1 MQATTRNS
9 LAVVAA
15 GMAAGLVVWAVVRLL
30 GVELTVESG
39 AGTTQVDVVDVLLT
53 TLVVG
58 LAAWGVFALLLRWR
72 RARWWPFVGS
82 TALAISMIG
91 PSYLADGG
99 SAVALICLH
108 VAVGVV
114 LIAGF
119 MRAVPNPYWIA
130 DAAAGRPWYRG

>member
-30 GVELTVESG
+30 GVDLTVESG
-39 AGTTQVDVVDVLLT
+39 SGTTQVDVVDVLVT
-53 TLVVG
+53 TLVAG

-82 TALAISMIG
+82 TALAISIIG
-91 PSYLADGG
+91 PSYLADGI
-99 SAVALICLH
+99 SAVSLICMH
-108 VAVGVV
+108 VIVGVV
-114 LIAGF
+114 LITGF

>member
-30 GVELTVESG
+30 GVDLTVESG
-39 AGTTQVDVVDVLLT
+39 SGTTQVDVVDVLVT
-53 TLVVG
+53 TLVAG

-82 TALAISMIG
+82 TALAISIIG
-91 PSYLADGG
+91 PSYLADGI
-99 SAVALICLH
+99 SAVSLICMH
-108 VAVGVV
+108 VVVGVV
-114 LIAGF
+114 LIMGF

>member
-1 MQATTRNS
+1 MQAATRNS

-15 GMAAGLVVWAVVRLL
+15 GMLAGLVVWAVVRLF
-30 GVELTVESG
+30 GVDLTVESG
-39 AGTTQVDVVDVLLT
+39 SGTAQVGVVDVLVA
-53 TLVVG
+53 TLVAG

-91 PSYLADGG
+91 PSYLADGS
-99 SAVALICLH
+99 SAVSLICMH
-108 VAVGVV
+108 IIVGVV
-114 LIAGF
+114 LITGF
-119 MRAVPNPYWIA
+119 MRVVPNPYWIA